1 MPFTQISLTAS
12 QVLSRA
18 LGFGD
23 IAFVYGQ
30 TAVGTWVDSILDP
43 LSQQRR
49 IKLVG
54 DLRAVAHCTTKH
66 FLARKMWILLPRN
79 FSDETREM
87 LA

>member
-1 MPFTQISLTAS
+1 LPFTQISLTAP
-12 QVLSRA
+12 QVLFRA
-18 LGFGD
+18 LAFGD
-23 IAFVYGQ
+23 IALAYRQLV
-30 TAVGTWVDSILDP
+30 VSTWVDSILDP

-54 DLRAVAHCTTKH
+54 DLRAFARCTTQH

-79 FSDETREM
+79 FSDETRGM

>member
-1 MPFTQISLTAS
+1 LPFSQISLTAP
-12 QVLSRA
+12 QVLFGA
-18 LGFGD
+18 LAFGD
-23 IAFVYGQ
+23 IALAYRQ
-30 TAVGTWVDSILDP
+30 LAVSTWVDSILDP

-54 DLRAVAHCTTKH
+54 DLRAFARCTTQH

-79 FSDETREM
+79 FSDETRGM